1 MVAWILDSGYNLK
14 VEANEFIKY
23 RVEEESRMS
32 SWFGYLSI
40 ETIELPFIR
49 LEKIQWGYV
58 LMGKPGSFRG
68 LLFELPMIHS
78 RKNAMRQ

>member
-49 LEKIQWGYV
+49 LEKIQWG
-58 LMGKPGSFRG
+58 
-68 LLFELPMIHS
+68 
-78 RKNAMRQ
+78 